1 MEFLAMRRMSCGM
14 ARPATGGGRAERH
27 LPAQLITPTTDRRR
41 SLRSWARPRQ
51 RWIGS
56 SSTASC
62 GGPAFRAPF
71 LTSAAVMAVTSIC
84 SSAAAFRRIAF
95 TALICPT
102 SRSSDYAGA
111 AIGPIGGRWK
121 IARKSPRARLILRS
135 CSMSSSMSPTPCRRR
150 PGHQDAQPRLLGCET
165 VQEAMV
171 GRLPYPAPLDVVRR
185 RHSAASARAKR
196 PYRPVLRLSNRA
208 WIVDELVS
216 SRRQIQFT
224 PAKPELGELVRAAQG
239 LANAGRLYRLGYCPK
254 ALGVPTSAILMVGQK
269 RDGCACG
276 S

>member
-1 MEFLAMRRMSCGM
+1 
-14 ARPATGGGRAERH
+14 
-27 LPAQLITPTTDRRR
+27 
-41 SLRSWARPRQ
+41 
-51 RWIGS
+51 
-56 SSTASC
+56 
-62 GGPAFRAPF
+62 
-71 LTSAAVMAVTSIC
+71 MAV
-84 SSAAAFRRIAF
+84 
-95 TALICPT
+95 
-102 SRSSDYAGA
+102 AG
-111 AIGPIGGRWK
+111 
-121 IARKSPRARLILRS
+121 
-135 CSMSSSMSPTPCRRR
+135 RR
-150 PGHQDAQPRLLGCET
+150 PGHRDAQPRLLGCET

-254 ALGVPTSAILMVGQK
+254 GAGSTHVG
-269 RDGCACG
+269 DSHGG
-276 S
+276 SEARWVRLRLLSQSRCLQCYGGTIFHLDRFMLCLRRVTFQQR